1 MFECKILVSITDNLE
16 LGRSIPTPPKA
27 KTARA
32 DHWIVKKSRRRMS
45 LFNELFIAVYGVM
58 LQDMFASSSLLVPS
72 SSQTRPFFLG
82 YSKSQPWDPRV
93 PCKKPALPL
102 CCQLLIE
109 RNSFSRLTA
118 TAGPMLGSL
127 SGPILCFIL
136 FLIWKPAS
144 CSRIRACVK
153 M

>member
-1 MFECKILVSITDNLE
+1 MQNSRFNHWQ
-16 LGRSIPTPPKA
+16 LGARPLDSETPKA
-27 KTARA
+27 KTTRA
-32 DHWIVKKSRRRMS
+32 DHWMVRKSHRRMS
-45 LFNELFIAVYGVM
+45 LFNELFIAVYWVM
-58 LQDMFASSSLLVPS
+58 LRDMFASSSLLVPS

-109 RNSFSRLTA
+109 RNSFSRLT
-118 TAGPMLGSL
+118 PQLQVL
-127 SGPILCFIL
+127 CSGAYQVQFCVSSFSHLE
-136 FLIWKPAS
+136 AS
-144 CSRIRACVK
+144 SKLQHRIRACVK